1 MWTLSETET
10 NLETAGSV
18 IRELEDLLMFL
29 LLKDHILPEA
39 FEEYKIFPNFKK
51 LIFIFG
57 FVAALIFLCN
67 YFMLCFFI
75 FPFSFVSTEFI
86 LCTFEICRTSYV
98 TKHWK
103 YPFAEI
109 RAAIDLKH
117 SVLLE
122 RTTILRT

>member
-1 MWTLSETET
+1 MVWTLSETET

-67 YFMLCFFI
+67 YFMLCFLI
-75 FPFSFVSTEFI
+75 FYLYQLSSYSKRLKFVGQ
-86 LCTFEICRTSYV
+86 V
-98 TKHWK
+98 T
-103 YPFAEI
+103 
-109 RAAIDLKH
+109 
-117 SVLLE
+117 
-122 RTTILRT
+122 